1 MDLEILEIASDTNYC
16 KSIKNHT
23 HISKLKNPLCGDEMQ
38 IELIIK
44 ENKIKDFGYQGKSCI
59 YCNASANLLSK
70 ISINSEKSRID
81 ELCDDAT
88 SYFDDID
95 TFVDKWKMFKK
106 VFKKKNLSRKECIL
120 LPFKTLKKIV
130 SNSEYG

>member
-16 KSIKNHT
+16 KGIKNHT
-23 HISKLKNPLCGDEMQ
+23 HISKLKNPLCGDEVQ

-70 ISINSEKSRID
+70 ISINSEKSKID